1 MFDSTGFPLLLGD
14 LGYGR
19 EVLDALR
26 SPELQRPADSPE
38 ELGVVLAAAGPHGV
52 EDVWPALASLELS
65 MPVLRLG
72 VTEDRAA
79 LTPLV

>member
-38 ELGVVLAAAGPHGV
+38 ELGVVLAAAGDGV
-52 EDVWPALASLELS
+52 EDVWPALAGLELS

-72 VTEDRAA
+72 VTEDRVG